1 MTYTMKPLTIKHIC
15 ETAGALQLTQ
25 TGNLEAMQY
34 AKYTEDDALLV
45 VNKLRLSEFQKREP
59 FFIYPKG
66 VVSYARSNKEEQ
78 E

>member
-1 MTYTMKPLTIKHIC
+1 MKPLTIKHIC

-34 AKYTEDDALLV
+34 AKYTEDDAVLV
-45 VNKLRLSEFQKREP
+45 VSELRLSEFQKREP

-66 VVSYARSNKEEQ
+66 VISFVKNNNKPCT
-78 E
+78 

>member
-1 MTYTMKPLTIKHIC
+1 MKPLTIKHIC

-34 AKYTEDDALLV
+34 AKHTKDDALLV
-45 VNKLRLSEFQKREP
+45 VNELRLLEFQRSEP

-66 VVSYARSNKEEQ
+66 VVSYARSNQREQ
-78 E
+78 D